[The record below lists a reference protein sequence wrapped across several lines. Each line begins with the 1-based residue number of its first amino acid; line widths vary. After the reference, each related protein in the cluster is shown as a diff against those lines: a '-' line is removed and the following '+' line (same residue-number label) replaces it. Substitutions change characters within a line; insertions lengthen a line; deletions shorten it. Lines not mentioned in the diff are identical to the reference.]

1 MVKWS
6 ENDEYL
12 MSSIFRDWDIERL
25 VDRIT
30 REVSE
35 EVSKL
40 VESAASPI
48 RLATYITPS
57 GYRRPVSE
65 TYVDGDEVVVVIE
78 LPAASKESIDLRVR
92 EREVEVEARFSEE
105 LKKTA
110 AKYSLFKS
118 KGYRTVISLPK
129 DVDAE
134 KAKATFRDGVLVVR
148 IPIQKPKGV
157 AVKVE

>member
-1 MVKWS
+1 
-6 ENDEYL
+6 
-12 MSSIFRDWDIERL
+12 MSDLCIMSGIFRDWDIERL

-65 TYVDGDEVVVVIE
+65 TYVDGDEVVVVVE

-92 EREVEVEARFSEE
+92 EGEVEVEAGFSEE
-105 LKKTA
+105 LKKA
-110 AKYSLFKS
+110 APKYSLFKS

-134 KAKATFRDGVLVVR
+134 KAKATFRDGILVVK
-148 IPIQKPKGV
+148 IPVQKPKGV

>member
-1 MVKWS
+1 
-6 ENDEYL
+6 
-12 MSSIFRDWDIERL
+12 MSGTFRDWDRSIERL

-35 EVSKL
+35 EISKL

-65 TYVDGDEVVVVIE
+65 TYVDGDEVVVVME

-92 EREVEVEARFSEE
+92 EREVEVDAGFSEE
-105 LKKTA
+105 LKKTVP
-110 AKYSLFKS
+110 KYSLFKS
-118 KGYRTVISLPK
+118 RGYRAVVPLPK

-134 KAKATFRDGVLVVR
+134 RAKAAFRDGVLVVR
-148 IPIQKPKGV
+148 IPVQKPKGV

>member
-1 MVKWS
+1 MSDLCIMS
-6 ENDEYL
+6 E
-12 MSSIFRDWDIERL
+12 IFRDWDIERL

-92 EREVEVEARFSEE
+92 EGEVEVEAGFSEE
-105 LKKTA
+105 LKKA
-110 AKYSLFKS
+110 ASKYSLFKLRL
-118 KGYRTVISLPK
+118 K
-129 DVDAE
+129 
-134 KAKATFRDGVLVVR
+134 
-148 IPIQKPKGV
+148 
-157 AVKVE
+157 

>member
-1 MVKWS
+1 
-6 ENDEYL
+6 
-12 MSSIFRDWDIERL
+12 MSGIFRDVERL
-25 VDRIT
+25 VDRII
-30 REVSE
+30 RMAEQLSE
-35 EVSKL
+35 EASKL
-40 VESAASPI
+40 AKSAESRM

-57 GYRRPVSE
+57 GYMRPVSE

-92 EREVEVEARFSEE
+92 EGEVEVEAGFSEE
-105 LKKTA
+105 LKKA
-110 AKYSLFKS
+110 APKYSLFKS

-134 KAKATFRDGVLVVR
+134 KAKATFRDGVLVVK
-148 IPIQKPKGV
+148 IPVQKPKGV

>member
-1 MVKWS
+1 
-6 ENDEYL
+6 
-12 MSSIFRDWDIERL
+12 MSGIFRDWDRSIERL

-35 EVSKL
+35 EISKL

-92 EREVEVEARFSEE
+92 EREVEVDASFSEE

-110 AKYSLFKS
+110 PKYSLFKS
-118 KGYRTVISLPK
+118 RGYRAVVPLPK

-134 KAKATFRDGVLVVR
+134 RAKATFRDGVLVVK
-148 IPIQKPKGV
+148 IPVQRPRGV

>member
-6 ENDEYL
+6 GGDL
-12 MSSIFRDWDIERL
+12 CIMSGIFRDWDIERL

-30 REVSE
+30 REISE

-40 VESAASPI
+40 VESATSPI
-48 RLATYITPS
+48 RLAIYITPS
-57 GYRRPVSE
+57 GYRRPISE

-92 EREVEVEARFSEE
+92 EREVDVEAGFSEE

-110 AKYSLFKS
+110 PKYSLFKS
-118 KGYRTVISLPK
+118 RGYRTVISLPK

-148 IPIQKPKGV
+148 IPVQKPKGV

>member
-1 MVKWS
+1 
-6 ENDEYL
+6 
-12 MSSIFRDWDIERL
+12 MSGIFRDWDRSIERL

-35 EVSKL
+35 EISKL

-92 EREVEVEARFSEE
+92 EREVEVDAGFSEE
-105 LKKTA
+105 LKETA
-110 AKYSLFKS
+110 PKYSLFKS
-118 KGYRTVISLPK
+118 RGYRAVVPLPK

-134 KAKATFRDGVLVVR
+134 RAKATFRDGVLLVK
-148 IPIQKPKGV
+148 IPVQKPRGV

>member
-6 ENDEYL
+6 GGDQYV
-12 MSSIFRDWDIERL
+12 MSGIFRDWDIERL

-57 GYRRPVSE
+57 GYR
-65 TYVDGDEVVVVIE
+65 
-78 LPAASKESIDLRVR
+78 L
-92 EREVEVEARFSEE
+92 
-105 LKKTA
+105 
-110 AKYSLFKS
+110 SL
-118 KGYRTVISLPK
+118 IH
-129 DVDAE
+129 
-134 KAKATFRDGVLVVR
+134 
-148 IPIQKPKGV
+148 I
-157 AVKVE
+157 

>member
-1 MVKWS
+1 
-6 ENDEYL
+6 
-12 MSSIFRDWDIERL
+12 MSGIFRDVERL
-25 VDRIT
+25 VDRII
-30 REVSE
+30 RMAEQLSE
-35 EVSKL
+35 EASKL
-40 VESAASPI
+40 AKSAESRM

-57 GYRRPVSE
+57 GYMRPVSE

-92 EREVEVEARFSEE
+92 EGEVEVEAGFSEE
-105 LKKTA
+105 LKKA
-110 AKYSLFKS
+110 APKYSLFKS

-148 IPIQKPKGV
+148 IPVQKPKGV

>member
-1 MVKWS
+1 
-6 ENDEYL
+6 
-12 MSSIFRDWDIERL
+12 MSGIFRDVERL
-25 VDRIT
+25 VDRII
-30 REVSE
+30 RMAEQLSE
-35 EVSKL
+35 EASKL
-40 VESAASPI
+40 AKSAESRM

-57 GYRRPVSE
+57 GYMRPVSE

-92 EREVEVEARFSEE
+92 EGEVEVEAGFSEE
-105 LKKTA
+105 LKKA
-110 AKYSLFKS
+110 APKYSLFKS

-148 IPIQKPKGV
+148 IPVQKPKGV
-157 AVKVE
+157 SVKVE